1 MTDKAPERSADGTVP
16 APQRKAAPAD
26 GAKRQPRGES
36 RRQAIL
42 DAAIEALARKGQ
54 RGLRL
59 TELADSL
66 GIKHSNLIY
75 YFGSKDRL
83 LGEAV
88 EERERR
94 ENWFYEAHTMVS
106 LAELPE
112 AAELIM
118 ENALFTRLYV
128 VLAAESLDPDDSLHE
143 FFTRRYHR
151 ARQRI
156 TNAVESDKKLGKIRP
171 DVDAEQVAYEV
182 ISMMMGLEIQ
192 WLMDP
197 AHVDYLR
204 IMRTYTEGLFERFGP
219 APGAAPRE

>member
-1 MTDKAPERSADGTVP
+1 VADGATERTVP
-16 APQRKAAPAD
+16 AAQRKTAPAD
-26 GAKRQPRGES
+26 GAKRQPRGEA

-42 DAAIEALARKGQ
+42 DAAIEALARKGR

-59 TELADSL
+59 TELADGL
-66 GIKHSNLIY
+66 GLKHSNLIY

-94 ENWFYEAHTMVS
+94 ESWFYEAHTMVS

-118 ENALFTRLYV
+118 RNALFTRLYV
-128 VLAAESLDPDDSLHE
+128 VLAAESLDAGDSLHD
-143 FFTRRYHR
+143 FFVRRYER

-156 TNAVESDKKLGKIRP
+156 VTAVETDKQAGKIRD
-171 DVDAEQVAYEV
+171 DVDARQVAYEV

-197 AHVDYLR
+197 ENVDYLGV
-204 IMRTYTEGLFERFGP
+204 MRAYTAGLFERFGT
-219 APGAAPRE
+219 A